1 MTVDMVVAGA
11 GARGRTYADF
21 ARRHPDLVRV
31 VGVAEPDRARREGF
45 AADHG
50 LADEAVMSSWQELV
64 ERPKLADLAVVST
77 QDRDHVDPAV
87 ALMALGYD
95 LLLEKPIAP
104 DLEGC
109 ERVEAAAAEHGARVH
124 VGHVLRHTAFTSAVR
139 DTIASGA
146 IGQIMA
152 VQRFEPVGHWHFAHS
167 FVRGN
172 WRNETLSSP
181 ILLAKS
187 CHDIDWI
194 AHLIGA
200 PCRSVSSMG
209 SLVHFRAESKPVA
222 AGAAMRCLD
231 CGHEP
236 DCAWSAPAL
245 YLALAEGGW
254 TGFPLT
260 VLTDDVSPD
269 SIRDALADG
278 PYGRCVYE
286 CDNDVPDTQSV
297 LMEFDGGA
305 QASFTLSAFSEMRLR
320 ETRILGTEGELR
332 GDGVSFDVHRFV
344 TGRTERHTPNGPDA
358 SPRDLLGH
366 GGGDDGLMHAV
377 VADLADPDPGAA
389 RAAFAEAIHA
399 HRIVFAAEQARL
411 GCRVVEVEAG

>member
-1 MTVDMVVAGA
+1 MSIEMVVAGA
-11 GARGRTYADF
+11 GARGQTYADF
-21 ARRHPDLVRV
+21 ARRHPELVRV
-31 VGVAEPDRARREGF
+31 VGVAEPDPARRDGF
-45 AADHG
+45 AAVHG
-50 LADEAVMSSWQELV
+50 LSGDAVMSSWRELAG
-64 ERPKLADLAVVST
+64 RPKLADLAVVST
-77 QDRDHVDPAV
+77 QDSDHVDPAV

-109 ERVEAAAAEHGARVH
+109 LRVEAAALEHGARVH
-124 VGHVLRHTAFTSAVR
+124 VGHVLRHTEFTAAVR
-139 DTIASGA
+139 DTIAGGA
-146 IGQIMA
+146 IGEVMA

-172 WRNETLSSP
+172 WRNEAMSSP

-194 AHLIGA
+194 AHLIGR

-209 SLVHFRAESKPVA
+209 SLVHFRPESKPAA
-222 AGAAMRCLD
+222 AGAVTRCLD
-231 CGHEP
+231 CDHEP
-236 DCAWSAPAL
+236 DCAWSARAL
-245 YLALAEGGW
+245 YMALAEGGW

-269 SIRDALADG
+269 SIRAALADG

-286 CDNDVPDTQSV
+286 CDNDVPDTQSA
-297 LMEFDGGA
+297 LMEFAGGV

-332 GDGVSFDVHRFV
+332 GDGVSFETHRFLG
-344 TGRTERHTPNGPDA
+344 GRTERHTPNGPDA

-389 RAAFAEAIHA
+389 GAAFAEAIHA
-399 HRIVFAAEQARL
+399 HRIVFAAEEARR
-411 GCRVVEVEAG
+411 GRRVVEVDAR